1 MEVLLR
7 EGKAGIQNLDRL
19 QEPLVLYNKPKA
31 KLQVSEIGTIPLTI
45 QLYVKAYSRKEHGED
60 R

>member
-31 KLQVSEIGTIPLTI
+31 KSKTSKMGPIPI
-45 QLYVKAYSRKEHGED
+45 KI
-60 R
+60 